1 MNRNNLIWLI
11 VIIFDAILVFN
22 IDSTFDGGDS
32 ILHYLQAHQAL
43 ETPHYFLDMWAK
55 PIFILFAFPF
65 AKVGWI
71 GMKVFNMICI
81 LGSAYGCKKIVD
93 HYDING

>member
-32 ILHYLQAHQAL
+32 ILHYLQAHQAT
-43 ETPHYFLDMWAK
+43 ETTHYF
-55 PIFILFAFPF
+55 FGY
-65 AKVGWI
+65 VG
-71 GMKVFNMICI
+71 
-81 LGSAYGCKKIVD
+81 
-93 HYDING
+93 